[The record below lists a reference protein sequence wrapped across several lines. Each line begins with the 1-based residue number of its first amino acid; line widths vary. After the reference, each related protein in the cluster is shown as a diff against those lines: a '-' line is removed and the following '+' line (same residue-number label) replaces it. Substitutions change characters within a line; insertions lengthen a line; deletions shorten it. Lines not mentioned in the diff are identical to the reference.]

1 MKKTI
6 RITVLTALLLTLS
19 LASAGTMAG
28 AKTKNGFTYK
38 VTKNQV
44 KIVSCSKNQKQIVIP
59 NKIAGKKVTSLG
71 ANVWKKSSKVQTVVL
86 PKYLKTIEK
95 KQADYAWGNIV
106 KKKNIFSTPFTGCGK
121 LKNIKVAKG
130 NKYFCSAK
138 GVLYTKNKKT
148 LLVYPAGRTQ
158 KSYTIQ
164 GKTTQIGEAAFEY
177 AKYLQKIS
185 YGKKLFYISD
195 GAFFASGLRSVELAK
210 NISNVGLYAFA
221 YSTKLQKVTLGD
233 KVEQINTPFIGCTNL
248 KQFKADKKEIGYYAV
263 NDVLY
268 YKDKEKIVMIGLLK
282 GAIYFFTDLSL
293 AIDLPLRIDFMVAS
307 SYGSGTET
315 SGNVDIRLSCS
326 ENIEGC
332 HVLLVDDII
341 DSGVTMEAITRLLMA
356 QKPASVKKVA
366 LCDKPSR
373 RVNKLNADYVGF
385 EIPDEFVVGYGLD
398 YAGDYRNLPFIGVL
412 KPEAYAK

>member
-1 MKKTI
+1 MNENIAK
-6 RITVLTALLLTLS
+6 VLLS
-19 LASAGTMAG
+19 EEEIQ
-28 AKTKNGFTYK
+28 KR
-38 VTKNQV
+38 V
-44 KIVSCSKNQKQIVIP
+44 KELGKQIH
-59 NKIAGKKVTSLG
+59 
-71 ANVWKKSSKVQTVVL
+71 
-86 PKYLKTIEK
+86 
-95 KQADYAWGNIV
+95 D
-106 KKKNIFSTPFTGCGK
+106 
-121 LKNIKVAKG
+121 
-130 NKYFCSAK
+130 
-138 GVLYTKNKKT
+138 
-148 LLVYPAGRTQ
+148 
-158 KSYTIQ
+158 
-164 GKTTQIGEAAFEY
+164 
-177 AKYLQKIS
+177 
-185 YGKKLFYISD
+185 D
-195 GAFFASGLRSVELAK
+195 
-210 NISNVGLYAFA
+210 
-221 YSTKLQKVTLGD
+221 
-233 KVEQINTPFIGCTNL
+233 
-248 KQFKADKKEIGYYAV
+248 
-263 NDVLY
+263 

-307 SYGSGTET
+307 SYGFGTET
-315 SGNVDIRLSCS
+315 SGNV